1 MPGIWIDS
9 TLAARNIRKTST
21 AKEKAM
27 KKSVQSG
34 TSSTGRRT
42 FLRWAAATTGAA
54 SLGIGGPA
62 LAQRARVFRFGHMLP
77 IDTPYHKAIQ
87 LFADE
92 ASKLSSG
99 RIKIDIYPS
108 SQLGT
113 IPEML
118 SATQVGSLTLT
129 MTVPA
134 WYSNFMKPIDAF
146 TLPYIVSSADRLKA
160 SLDGTLGKEITRLG
174 EAAGFHVLG
183 YWLIGGRHIVNKI
196 RPVNKPAD
204 CQGLKLRVINSQ
216 VYIQAFR
223 ALGASTVALD
233 PSELYVALQQGV
245 VDGFEYPLPDL
256 VSVKLYEVSKY
267 LSLDQHTTDFFII
280 SINKGVWEGL
290 PPEDQAV
297 LAKAMLTAM
306 DWQWKAQPEEIATAL
321 AKLKTL
327 MTVNDITP
335 ENKKL
340 FVDATRP
347 IYKQFEPSIGKEFL
361 ELAIKELG

>member
-1 MPGIWIDS
+1 MKTKLLTSNSDAGRRNFLK
-9 TLAARNIRKTST
+9 LAA
-21 AKEKAM
+21 
-27 KKSVQSG
+27 
-34 TSSTGRRT
+34 
-42 FLRWAAATTGAA
+42 AATGAA
-54 SLGIGGPA
+54 SMGLSPSA
-62 LAQRARVFRFGHMLP
+62 MAQRARVFRFGHMLP
-77 IDTPYHKAIQ
+77 NDTLYHKAIQ
-87 LFADE
+87 MFADE
-92 ASKLSSG
+92 AAKLSSG
-99 RIKIDIYPS
+99 KIKIDIYPS

-129 MTVPA
+129 MAVPA

-146 TLPYIVSSADRLKA
+146 TLPYIVSSADRLKTG
-160 SLDGTLGKEITRLG
+160 LDGTLGKEITRLG

-183 YWLIGGRHIVNKI
+183 YWLIGGRHIVNKV

-204 CQGLKLRVINSQ
+204 CQGLKIRVINSQ

-267 LSLDQHTTDFFII
+267 LSLDAHTTDFFII
-280 SINKGVWEGL
+280 SINKGIWEGL
-290 PPEDQAV
+290 SAEDQGI
-297 LAKAMLTAM
+297 LMQSMKTAM
-306 DWQWKAQPEEIATAL
+306 DWQWKAQPVEIATAL

-327 MTVNDITP
+327 MTVNDISP

-340 FVDATRP
+340 FVEATRP

-361 ELAIKELG
+361 ELAIKELS